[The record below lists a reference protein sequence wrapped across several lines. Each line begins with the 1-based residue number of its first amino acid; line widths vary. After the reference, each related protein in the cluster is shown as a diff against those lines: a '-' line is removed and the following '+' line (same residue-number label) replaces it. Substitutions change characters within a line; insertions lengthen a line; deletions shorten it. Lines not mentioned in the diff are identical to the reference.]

1 MEDSIFNKP
10 TLEISD
16 DLSPVSSLVF
26 DNEVPDNLSVALYK
40 TDKIPGLFALRHVN
54 QMPAK
59 SQIIKAL
66 SLAFTYL
73 HQTKLMQ
80 SAELT
85 RSTLKKPRIYEVVFL
100 LENLFEE
107 FGILHNFVE
116 IRQCLPSLK
125 YSPPSPKNSP
135 N

>member
-1 MEDSIFNKP
+1 ASIFDKP

-16 DLSPVSSLVF
+16 DLSPVSSPVF
-26 DNEVPDNLSVALYK
+26 DDEVPNNLGVTLYK
-40 TDKIPGLFALRHVN
+40 TDKIPGFFALHHVN

-59 SQIIKAL
+59 SRIIKAL
-66 SLAFTYL
+66 SLAFAYL
-73 HQTKLMQ
+73 RQTKLMQ

-85 RSTLKKPRIYEVVFL
+85 RSTLKKPRIYEVVILF
-100 LENLFEE
+100 ENLFEE
-107 FGILHNFVE
+107 FRILHDFVE